1 MYQWS
6 TSTWKDAQ
14 HLLELSGQGKSTM
27 RYPFLLNRM
36 EVNNNSNSSG
46 KQGMWN
52 EVLIGNTTWLNLKN
66 IILGIRRQKNSHVC
80 CIISC
85 TLNVP
90 NHQIHRKQI
99 FLAPLG
105 LHCCVWAFSS
115 RGKQGL
121 LSSCGAQASH
131 CSAFP
136 CCRAVSRRVAFSS
149 CGAPA

>member
-1 MYQWS
+1 MFNISLNY
-6 TSTWKDAQ
+6 
-14 HLLELSGQGKSTM
+14 HGKANQLAM
-27 RYPFLLNRM
+27 RYHSLLNRM

-46 KQGMWN
+46 KQEMRN
-52 EVLIGNTTWLNLKN
+52 EVLIGNTTWLNLQN

-85 TLNVP
+85 IVNVL

-99 FLAPLG
+99 LLAPLG
-105 LHCCVWAFSS
+105 LRCCMWAFSS
-115 RGKQGL
+115 CSKQAL

-131 CSAFP
+131 CSAFSY
-136 CCRAVSRRVAFSS
+136 CWAVSRCVAFSS